1 MKVNTFI
8 VGTPKAGTTSL
19 HHYLDQHADVCMSS
33 VKEPNYFSSNEVST
47 LFYNSLCV
55 DNSEDY
61 QKLFSNQKS
70 KITGEASV
78 SYLFYEDVPKRV
90 HDYNSEAKIIIML
103 RHPIERAFSHYLMD
117 CRLGFCSEN
126 LEDIIANPQ
135 KFPQYFQ
142 QYLELG
148 NYCPQLKR
156 YIDTFGR
163 EQVMIIFYE
172 DFKADAQKVM
182 TSLFSFLR
190 INQQVV
196 DLSIQNPFLAPSNS
210 IISLLYKINWVRKG
224 VKMILPLTLLSSI
237 KVRFFSKKDKPKL
250 LNLTEQKLRDY
261 YKEDV
266 LQLEKL
272 LNIDLTRWK
281 IK

>member
-55 DNSEDY
+55 GNSEDY
-61 QKLFSNQKS
+61 QKIFPNQKS

-78 SYLFYEDVPKRV
+78 SYLFYEDVPKRI

-250 LNLTEQKLRDY
+250 LNMTEQKLRDY

>member
-1 MKVNTFI
+1 
-8 VGTPKAGTTSL
+8 
-19 HHYLDQHADVCMSS
+19 
-33 VKEPNYFSSNEVST
+33 
-47 LFYNSLCV
+47 
-55 DNSEDY
+55 
-61 QKLFSNQKS
+61 
-70 KITGEASV
+70 
-78 SYLFYEDVPKRV
+78 
-90 HDYNSEAKIIIML
+90 ML

>member
-47 LFYNSLCV
+47 LLYNSLCV

-78 SYLFYEDVPKRV
+78 SYLFYEDVPKRI

>member
-1 MKVNTFI
+1 
-8 VGTPKAGTTSL
+8 
-19 HHYLDQHADVCMSS
+19 
-33 VKEPNYFSSNEVST
+33 
-47 LFYNSLCV
+47 
-55 DNSEDY
+55 
-61 QKLFSNQKS
+61 
-70 KITGEASV
+70 
-78 SYLFYEDVPKRV
+78 
-90 HDYNSEAKIIIML
+90 
-103 RHPIERAFSHYLMD
+103 
-117 CRLGFCSEN
+117 
-126 LEDIIANPQ
+126 
-135 KFPQYFQ
+135 
-142 QYLELG
+142 
-148 NYCPQLKR
+148 
-156 YIDTFGR
+156 
-163 EQVMIIFYE
+163 
-172 DFKADAQKVM
+172 
-182 TSLFSFLR
+182 
-190 INQQVV
+190 VV

>member
-55 DNSEDY
+55 GNSEDY
-61 QKLFSNQKS
+61 QKIFSKQKS

-78 SYLFYEDVPKRV
+78 SYLFYEDVPKRI